1 MQETESH
8 QPHTPEGWSRPR
20 PEVLARPTWWP
31 AALAFG
37 STLFVWGLVTS
48 LIIVGIGIV
57 VFGWSLGGWIQ
68 EIRHENQQ
76 R

>member
-1 MQETESH
+1 MQESNPNQSH
-8 QPHTPEGWSRPR
+8 PREEWSRPK

-37 STLFVWGLVTS
+37 STLVAWGLITS
-48 LIIVGIGIV
+48 LIILGIGIV
-57 VFGWSLGGWIQ
+57 VFGWSLRGWIQ

-76 R
+76 H